1 MNTFIVNDA
10 QDHIELFSE
19 KPFKCG
25 MFQMF
30 IKGDMEPSIA
40 EQIPTK
46 KFSSL
51 REDCKPSSI
60 RQEPLQ
66 TVSVDVIFDLFTQT
80 VFFFIRRSFA
90 RLKSGKRCLHNFR
103 GGQTLLK

>member
-80 VFFFIRRSFA
+80 VFSLFVD
-90 RLKSGKRCLHNFR
+90 
-103 GGQTLLK
+103 LLLGSNREKGVCIILGEDKHF

>member
-46 KFSSL
+46 KFKFIAQRLQAVIDTTRTIADRFSRRDVWFIYPNGVSL
-51 REDCKPSSI
+51 FVDILLGSNREKGVCISLGEDKH
-60 RQEPLQ
+60 
-66 TVSVDVIFDLFTQT
+66 F
-80 VFFFIRRSFA
+80 
-90 RLKSGKRCLHNFR
+90 
-103 GGQTLLK
+103 